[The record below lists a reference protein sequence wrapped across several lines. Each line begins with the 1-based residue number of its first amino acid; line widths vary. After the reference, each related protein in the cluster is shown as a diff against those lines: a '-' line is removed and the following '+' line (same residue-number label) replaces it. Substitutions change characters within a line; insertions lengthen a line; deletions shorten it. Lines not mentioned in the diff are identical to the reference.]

1 MASKIKAST
10 RVGVMKQLAIAKPRR
25 APGKRQHRLRPPAGR
40 SRTVACMLLGRPGQ
54 VVDAGRR
61 HAGLASYISRRRHGS
76 DLTYLAG
83 EELRS
88 PGRSPSWC
96 RQGRKLKADDVVI
109 IDHASSATETS
120 IVAAARAAS
129 HGTNGGSEMHGERR
143 AQARRRCARP

>member
-25 APGKRQHRLRPPAGR
+25 APGKLQHRLRPPAGQPHR
-40 SRTVACMLLGRPGQ
+40 RVHAAGSAGTSSGCRPAACRPRL
-54 VVDAGRR
+54 V
-61 HAGLASYISRRRHGS
+61 SRRRHGS